1 MYEEDD
7 RDVNVLKTVLPLM
20 SRHAAGYHPISYAVW
35 YEYAKGARPDLR
47 RNVDEELAQHERLT
61 VALTYSI
68 YSRYLVQPA
77 EQALMTAR
85 TNLLELADQ
94 VKHAVYEANQ
104 GTAEF
109 AGVAVWHSEDD
120 ASSLVDRA
128 DRALYA
134 SERAG
139 RKSVTV
145 DCLESGKSESV
156 QAAAQAA

>member
-68 YSRYLVQPA
+68 YSRHGEAPVG
-77 EQALMTAR
+77 
-85 TNLLELADQ
+85 
-94 VKHAVYEANQ
+94 AV
-104 GTAEF
+104 TVL

-120 ASSLVDRA
+120 ASSLI
-128 DRALYA
+128 
-134 SERAG
+134 E
-139 RKSVTV
+139 
-145 DCLESGKSESV
+145 
-156 QAAAQAA
+156 